1 MTAQVLVY
9 EIRSA
14 ASKNAEKLFSH
25 NDKYF
30 YWNEGKFK
38 NLSLDDYVFIINKA
52 SGWVLFTKPN
62 IQEIETNTQQGD
74 TLFKDNIDGNWSSI
88 ARFEILEILKIP
100 ENWEWHS
107 LKNIEAK
114 CIYAN
119 NTDLVDEK
127 KVLLSINELKTLSN
141 KVSINKIL
149 DVCKSNIEKK
159 ISEVDS
165 SNLTSTSLNIKGYL
179 EHIEQYIEQKGFNFK
194 KSEIINFYLSLKT
207 KPFVILAGISGTGK
221 TQLPRLF
228 AEAIGMSKEQVI
240 QIPVRPDWTDAS
252 DLIGYTSLKGDFISK
267 PLTEA
272 IIKAKKNISKPHFFI
287 LDEMNLARVEHY
299 FADFLS
305 IVETRFRTKTNE
317 VKTDF
322 LLLKNQLKE
331 ANNAYL
337 FDNIYWPENLY
348 LIGTVNMDET
358 TYPFSRKVLDRAN
371 SIEMNTVELDWID
384 KDKQEQKVDKLT
396 DFTNANLKSEYI
408 ASVELTETDK
418 QLVEEALEMLKKIN
432 KILKIDNLH
441 FAYRVRDEVI
451 FYVLYAKKE
460 QLLKQEIA
468 IDFQIMQKILPRV
481 HGSSNRTQKVI
492 ISLINLL
499 ANEDIATSYPDLEY
513 LEKNKKSILKNSNY
527 PKSTEKL
534 LFMLERFD
542 EDRFT
547 SFWV

>member
-1 MTAQVLVY
+1 MTAQVIVY
-9 EIRSA
+9 EIKSEA
-14 ASKNAEKLFSH
+14 AKNAEKLFSH

-38 NLSLDDYVFIINKA
+38 NLSLGDYVFIVNKE
-52 SGWVLFTKPN
+52 SGWVLFTKSN
-62 IQEIETNTQQGD
+62 IQEIETHTQKGD
-74 TLFKDNIDGNWSSI
+74 TIFKDNIDGKWSSTT
-88 ARFEILEILKIP
+88 RFEILEILKIP
-100 ENWEWHS
+100 DNWEWKS
-107 LKNIEAK
+107 LKNNEAK
-114 CIYAN
+114 FIYAKN
-119 NTDLVDEK
+119 INIVDK
-127 KVLLSINELKTLSN
+127 KNVLLNINQLKTLSN
-141 KVSINKIL
+141 KESIIKIL
-149 DVCKSNIEKK
+149 DTCKLDFEKK
-159 ISEVDS
+159 IAEVNSDK
-165 SNLTSTSLNIKGYL
+165 LTSTIFLNIKADL
-179 EHIEQYIEQKGFNFK
+179 EHIETYIEQKGFNFK

-207 KPFVILAGISGTGK
+207 KPFIILAGISGTGK

-228 AEAIGMSKEQVI
+228 AEAIGMSKNQVI

-252 DLIGYTSLKGDFISK
+252 DLIGYTSLQGNFISK

-272 IIKAKKNISKPHFFI
+272 IIKAKEDITKPHFFI

-305 IVETRFRTKTNE
+305 VIETRFRTKTNE

-322 LLLKNQLKE
+322 LLSKNQIKE
-331 ANNAYL
+331 ADNAHLY
-337 FDNIYWPENLY
+337 DAIYWPENLY

-384 KDKQEQKVDKLT
+384 KQKQKVDKLT

-408 ASVELTETDK
+408 GSVELTTTDK
-418 QLVEEALEMLKKIN
+418 QQVEEALEVLKKIN
-432 KILKIDNLH
+432 KILEIANLQ
-441 FAYRVRDEVI
+441 FAYRVRDEII

-460 QLLKQEIA
+460 QLLKQEKA

-481 HGSSNRTQKVI
+481 HGSSNRIQKVI
-492 ISLINLL
+492 ISLLNLL
-499 ANEDIATSYPDLEY
+499 TNEDVATSYPDLEY
-513 LEKNKKSILKNSNY
+513 LEKKKKSIIKKSNY

-534 LFMLERFD
+534 IFMLERFD

>member
-1 MTAQVLVY
+1 MTAQVIVY
-9 EIRSA
+9 EIKSEA
-14 ASKNAEKLFSH
+14 AKNAEKLFSH

-38 NLSLDDYVFIINKA
+38 NLSLGDYVFIVNKE
-52 SGWVLFTKPN
+52 SGWVLFTSSDTQK
-62 IQEIETNTQQGD
+62 IETHTQKGD
-74 TLFKDNIDGNWSSI
+74 TIFKDNIDGKWNSTT
-88 ARFEILEILKIP
+88 RFEILEILKIP
-100 ENWEWHS
+100 DNWEWKS
-107 LKNIEAK
+107 SKSNEGK

-119 NTDLVDEK
+119 NINIIDK
-127 KVLLSINELKTLSN
+127 KNVLLNINQLKTLSN
-141 KVSINKIL
+141 KESIIKIL
-149 DVCKSNIEKK
+149 DLCKSDFEKK
-159 ISEVDS
+159 IAEVNSDK
-165 SNLTSTSLNIKGYL
+165 LTSTTFLNIKADL
-179 EHIEQYIEQKGFNFK
+179 EHIETYIEQKGFNFK

-207 KPFVILAGISGTGK
+207 KPFIILAGISGTGK

-228 AEAIGMSKEQVI
+228 AEAIGMSKDQVI

-252 DLIGYTSLKGDFISK
+252 DLIGYTSLQGNFISK

-272 IIKAKKNISKPHFFI
+272 IIKAKEDITKPHFFI

-305 IVETRFRTKTNE
+305 VIETRFRTKTNE

-322 LLLKNQLKE
+322 LLSKNQIKE

-337 FDNIYWPENLY
+337 YDAIYWPENLY

-384 KDKQEQKVDKLT
+384 KQKQKVDKLT
-396 DFTNANLKSEYI
+396 DFTNANLKSDYI
-408 ASVELTETDK
+408 GSVELTTADK
-418 QLVEEALEMLKKIN
+418 QQVEEALEMLKKIN
-432 KILKIDNLH
+432 KILEIANLQ
-441 FAYRVRDEVI
+441 FAYRVRDEII

-460 QLLKQEIA
+460 QLLKQEKA

-481 HGSSNRTQKVI
+481 HGSSNRIQKVI
-492 ISLINLL
+492 ISLLNLL
-499 ANEDIATSYPDLEY
+499 TNEDVATSYPDLEY
-513 LEKNKKSILKNSNY
+513 LEKKKKSIIKKSNY

-534 LFMLERFD
+534 IFMLERFD

>member
-1 MTAQVLVY
+1 MTAQVIVY
-9 EIRSA
+9 EIKSDA
-14 ASKNAEKLFSH
+14 AKNAEKLFSH

-38 NLSLDDYVFIINKA
+38 NLSLNDYVFIVNKP
-52 SGWVLFTKPN
+52 SGWVLFTKSN
-62 IQEIETNTQQGD
+62 TQEIETNTQQGD
-74 TLFKDNIDGNWSSI
+74 TIFKDNIDGKWNSI
-88 ARFEILEILKIP
+88 TRFEILEILKIP
-100 ENWEWHS
+100 HNWEWKS
-107 LKNIEAK
+107 IKTNQAK

-119 NTDLVDEK
+119 DLHIADK
-127 KVLLSINELKTLSN
+127 KNVLLKINQLKTLSN
-141 KVSINKIL
+141 KESFTKIL
-149 DVCKSNIEKK
+149 DTCKSNIERE
-159 ISEVDS
+159 ITEFIDS
-165 SNLTSTSLNIKGYL
+165 NQTSNTFLNVKANL
-179 EHIEQYIEQKGFNFK
+179 EHIETYIEQKGFNFK

-228 AEAIGMSKEQVI
+228 AEAIGMRKDQVI

-252 DLIGYTSLKGDFISK
+252 DLIGYTSLKGSFISK

-272 IIKAKKNISKPHFFI
+272 IIKAKENITKPHFFI

-305 IVETRFRTKTNE
+305 IIETRFRTKTSE

-331 ANNAYL
+331 ANNANLY
-337 FDNIYWPENLY
+337 DAIYWPENLY

-384 KDKQEQKVDKLT
+384 TQKQKVEKLT

-408 ASVELTETDK
+408 ASIELTETDK
-418 QLVEEALEMLKKIN
+418 EQVEEPLEMLKKIN
-432 KILKIDNLH
+432 KILKIANLH
-441 FAYRVRDEVI
+441 FAYRVRDEII

-460 QLLKQEIA
+460 QLLTQEKA

-492 ISLINLL
+492 ISLLNLL
-499 ANEDIATSYPDLEY
+499 TNEDIATSYPDLEY
-513 LEKNKKSILKNSNY
+513 LENNKKSILKKSSY

>member
-1 MTAQVLVY
+1 MTAQVIVY
-9 EIRSA
+9 EIKSA
-14 ASKNAEKLFSH
+14 AAKNAEKLFSD

-30 YWNEGKFK
+30 YWNEEKFK
-38 NLSLDDYVFIINKA
+38 NLSLGDCVFIVNKT
-52 SGWVLFTKPN
+52 SGWVLFTKSN
-62 IQEIETNTQQGD
+62 TQEIETNTQQGD
-74 TLFKDNIDGNWSSI
+74 TIFKDNIDGKWNSI

-100 ENWEWHS
+100 DNWEWKS
-107 LKNIEAK
+107 IKSNEAK
-114 CIYAN
+114 CIHVN
-119 NTDLVDEK
+119 DINIVDK
-127 KVLLSINELKTLSN
+127 KNVLLNINQLKTLSN
-141 KVSINKIL
+141 KESINKIL
-149 DVCKSNIEKK
+149 DTCKSKIEKK
-159 ISEVDS
+159 IPDVDF
-165 SNLTSTSLNIKGYL
+165 SNLTSKSLL
-179 EHIEQYIEQKGFNFK
+179 EHIETYIEQKGFNFK

-228 AEAIGMSKEQVI
+228 AEAIGMHKDQVI

-252 DLIGYTSLKGDFISK
+252 DLIGYTSLQGNFISK

-272 IIKAKKNISKPHFFI
+272 IIKAKEDITKPHFFI

-305 IVETRFRTKTNE
+305 IIETRFRTKTNK

-337 FDNIYWPENLY
+337 YDAIYWPENLY

-384 KDKQEQKVDKLT
+384 KQKQKVDKLT
-396 DFTNANLKSEYI
+396 NFTNANLKSEYI
-408 ASVELTETDK
+408 ASIELTKTDK
-418 QLVEEALEMLKKIN
+418 QQVEEALEMLKKIN
-432 KILKIDNLH
+432 KILEIANLQ
-441 FAYRVRDEVI
+441 FAYRVRDEII

-460 QLLKQEIA
+460 QLLKQEKA
-468 IDFQIMQKILPRV
+468 VDFQIMQKILPRV

-492 ISLINLL
+492 ISLLNLL
-499 ANEDIATSYPDLEY
+499 ANEDIATLYPDLEY
-513 LEKNKKSILKNSNY
+513 LEKNKKSIVKQSSY

-534 LFMLERFD
+534 IFMLERFD

>member
-1 MTAQVLVY
+1 MTAQVIVY
-9 EIRSA
+9 EIKSEA
-14 ASKNAEKLFSH
+14 AKNAEKLFSH

-38 NLSLDDYVFIINKA
+38 NLSLGDYVFIVNKE
-52 SGWVLFTKPN
+52 SGWVLFTSSDTQK
-62 IQEIETNTQQGD
+62 IETHTQKGD
-74 TLFKDNIDGNWSSI
+74 TIFKDNIDGKWNSTT
-88 ARFEILEILKIP
+88 RFEILEILKIP
-100 ENWEWHS
+100 DNWEWKS
-107 LKNIEAK
+107 SKSNEGK

-119 NTDLVDEK
+119 NINIIDK
-127 KVLLSINELKTLSN
+127 KNVLLNINQLKTLSN
-141 KVSINKIL
+141 KESIIKIL
-149 DVCKSNIEKK
+149 DICKSDFEKK
-159 ISEVDS
+159 IAEVNSDK
-165 SNLTSTSLNIKGYL
+165 LTSTTFLNIKADL
-179 EHIEQYIEQKGFNFK
+179 EHIETYIEQKGFNFK

-207 KPFVILAGISGTGK
+207 KPFIILAGISGTGK

-228 AEAIGMSKEQVI
+228 AEAIGMSKDQVI

-252 DLIGYTSLKGDFISK
+252 DLIGYTSLQGNFISK

-272 IIKAKKNISKPHFFI
+272 IIKAKEDITKPHFFI

-305 IVETRFRTKTNE
+305 VIETRFRTKTDE

-322 LLLKNQLKE
+322 LLSKNQIKE

-337 FDNIYWPENLY
+337 YDAIYWPENLY

-384 KDKQEQKVDKLT
+384 KQKQKVDKLT
-396 DFTNANLKSEYI
+396 DFTNANLKSDYI
-408 ASVELTETDK
+408 GSVELTTADK
-418 QLVEEALEMLKKIN
+418 QQVEEALEMLKKIN
-432 KILKIDNLH
+432 KILEIANLQ
-441 FAYRVRDEVI
+441 FAYRVRDEII

-460 QLLKQEIA
+460 QLLKQEKA

-481 HGSSNRTQKVI
+481 HGSSNRIQKVI
-492 ISLINLL
+492 ISLLNLL
-499 ANEDIATSYPDLEY
+499 TNEDVATSYPDLEY
-513 LEKNKKSILKNSNY
+513 LEKKKKSIIKKSNY

-534 LFMLERFD
+534 IFMLERFD

>member
-1 MTAQVLVY
+1 MKAQVLVY
-9 EIRSA
+9 EIKSDA
-14 ASKNAEKLFSH
+14 AKNAEKLFSD

-38 NLSLDDYVFIINKA
+38 NLSLDDYVFIVNEV

-62 IQEIETNTQQGD
+62 TLEIETNIQQGD
-74 TLFKDNIDGNWSSI
+74 TIFKDNIDGNWHSI
-88 ARFEILEILKIP
+88 TRFEILEILKIP
-100 ENWEWHS
+100 DNWEWKS
-107 LKNIEAK
+107 IKKNEAK
-114 CIYAN
+114 YIHDIN
-119 NTDLVDEK
+119 LNIVNKKNVLLNINQLKTVSNKESVI
-127 KVLLSINELKTLSN
+127 KVLDT
-141 KVSINKIL
+141 
-149 DVCKSNIEKK
+149 CKANIEKVVNK
-159 ISEVDS
+159 FNS
-165 SNLTSTSLNIKGYL
+165 SNLTSTPFLNTKAYL
-179 EHIEQYIEQKGFNFK
+179 EHIETYIEQKGFNFK
-194 KSEIINFYLSLKT
+194 KSEVINFYLSLKT

-228 AEAIGMSKEQVI
+228 AEAIGMRKDQVI

-252 DLIGYTSLKGDFISK
+252 DLIGYTSLQGNFISK

-272 IIKAKKNISKPHFFI
+272 IIKAKEDISKPHFFI

-305 IVETRFRTKTNE
+305 VIETRFRTKTNE

-322 LLLKNQLKE
+322 LLLKNQIKE
-331 ANNAYL
+331 ANNAHLY
-337 FDNIYWPENLY
+337 DAIYWPENLY

-384 KDKQEQKVDKLT
+384 KQKQKVDKLAN
-396 DFTNANLKSEYI
+396 FTNTNLKSEYI
-408 ASVELTETDK
+408 ASIELTETDK
-418 QLVEEALEMLKKIN
+418 QQAEEALEMLKKIN
-432 KILKIDNLH
+432 KILEIANLQ
-441 FAYRVRDEVI
+441 FAYRVRDEII

-460 QLLKQEIA
+460 QLLKQEKA

-492 ISLINLL
+492 ISLLNLL
-499 ANEDIATSYPDLEY
+499 TNEDIATLYPDLEY
-513 LEKNKKSILKNSNY
+513 LEKNKKSIVKKSSY

>member
-1 MTAQVLVY
+1 MTAQVIVY
-9 EIRSA
+9 EIKSEA
-14 ASKNAEKLFSH
+14 AKNAEKLFSH

-38 NLSLDDYVFIINKA
+38 NLSLGDYVFIVNEE
-52 SGWVLFTKPN
+52 SGWVLFTKSN
-62 IQEIETNTQQGD
+62 IQEIETHTQKGD
-74 TLFKDNIDGNWSSI
+74 TIFKDNIDGKWNSTT
-88 ARFEILEILKIP
+88 RFEILEILKIP
-100 ENWEWHS
+100 DNWEWKS
-107 LKNIEAK
+107 IKNNEAK
-114 CIYAN
+114 CIYAKN
-119 NTDLVDEK
+119 INIVDK
-127 KVLLSINELKTLSN
+127 KNVLLNINQLKTLSN
-141 KVSINKIL
+141 KESIIKIL
-149 DVCKSNIEKK
+149 DTCKLDFEKK
-159 ISEVDS
+159 IAEVNSDK
-165 SNLTSTSLNIKGYL
+165 LTSTTFLNIKADL
-179 EHIEQYIEQKGFNFK
+179 EHIETYIEQKGFNFK

-207 KPFVILAGISGTGK
+207 KPFIILAGISGTGK

-228 AEAIGMSKEQVI
+228 AEAIGMSKDQVI

-252 DLIGYTSLKGDFISK
+252 DLIGYTSLQGNFISK

-272 IIKAKKNISKPHFFI
+272 IIKAKEDITKPHFFI

-305 IVETRFRTKTNE
+305 VIETRFRTKTNE

-322 LLLKNQLKE
+322 LLSKNQIKE
-331 ANNAYL
+331 ANNAHLY
-337 FDNIYWPENLY
+337 DAIYWPENLY

-384 KDKQEQKVDKLT
+384 KQKQKVDKLT
-396 DFTNANLKSEYI
+396 DFTNANLKSDYI
-408 ASVELTETDK
+408 GSVELTTTDK
-418 QLVEEALEMLKKIN
+418 QQVEEALEMLKKIN
-432 KILKIDNLH
+432 KILEIANLQ
-441 FAYRVRDEVI
+441 FAYRVRDEII

-460 QLLKQEIA
+460 QLLKQEKA

-481 HGSSNRTQKVI
+481 HGSSNRIQKVI
-492 ISLINLL
+492 ISLLNLL
-499 ANEDIATSYPDLEY
+499 TNEDVATSYPDLEY
-513 LEKNKKSILKNSNY
+513 LEKKKKSIIKKSNY

-534 LFMLERFD
+534 IFMLERFD

>member
-1 MTAQVLVY
+1 MTAQVIVY
-9 EIRSA
+9 EIKSEA
-14 ASKNAEKLFSH
+14 AKNAEKLFSH

-38 NLSLDDYVFIINKA
+38 NLSLGDYVFIVNKE
-52 SGWVLFTKPN
+52 SGWVLFTKSN
-62 IQEIETNTQQGD
+62 IQEIETHTQKGD
-74 TLFKDNIDGNWSSI
+74 TIFKDNIDGKWNSTT
-88 ARFEILEILKIP
+88 RFEILEILKIP
-100 ENWEWHS
+100 DNWEWKS
-107 LKNIEAK
+107 IKNNEAK

-119 NTDLVDEK
+119 NINIVDK
-127 KVLLSINELKTLSN
+127 KNVLLNINQLKTLSN
-141 KVSINKIL
+141 KESIIKIL
-149 DVCKSNIEKK
+149 DTCKSDFEKK
-159 ISEVDS
+159 IAEVNSDK
-165 SNLTSTSLNIKGYL
+165 LTSTTFLNIKADL
-179 EHIEQYIEQKGFNFK
+179 EHIETYIEQKGFNFK

-207 KPFVILAGISGTGK
+207 KPFIILAGISGTGK

-228 AEAIGMSKEQVI
+228 AEAIGMSKNQVI

-252 DLIGYTSLKGDFISK
+252 DLIGYTSLQGNFISK

-272 IIKAKKNISKPHFFI
+272 IIKAKEDITKPHFFI

-305 IVETRFRTKTNE
+305 VIETRFRTKTNE

-322 LLLKNQLKE
+322 LLSKNQIKE

-337 FDNIYWPENLY
+337 YDAIYWPENLY

-384 KDKQEQKVDKLT
+384 KQKQKVDKLT

-408 ASVELTETDK
+408 GSVELTTADK
-418 QLVEEALEMLKKIN
+418 QQVEEALEMLKKIN
-432 KILKIDNLH
+432 KILEIANLQ
-441 FAYRVRDEVI
+441 FAYRVRDEII

-460 QLLKQEIA
+460 QLLKQEKA

-481 HGSSNRTQKVI
+481 HGSSNRIQKVI
-492 ISLINLL
+492 ISLLNLL
-499 ANEDIATSYPDLEY
+499 TNEDVATLYPDLEY
-513 LEKNKKSILKNSNY
+513 LEKKKKSIIKKSNY

-534 LFMLERFD
+534 IFMLERFD

>member
-1 MTAQVLVY
+1 MTAQVIVY
-9 EIRSA
+9 EIKSEA
-14 ASKNAEKLFSH
+14 AKNAEKLFSH

-38 NLSLDDYVFIINKA
+38 NLSLGDYVFIVNKE
-52 SGWVLFTKPN
+52 SGWVLFTSSDTQK
-62 IQEIETNTQQGD
+62 IETHTQKGD
-74 TLFKDNIDGNWSSI
+74 TIFKDNIDGKWNSTT
-88 ARFEILEILKIP
+88 RFEILEILKIP
-100 ENWEWHS
+100 DNWEWKS
-107 LKNIEAK
+107 SKSNEGK

-119 NTDLVDEK
+119 NINIIDK
-127 KVLLSINELKTLSN
+127 KNVLLNINQLKTLSN
-141 KVSINKIL
+141 KESIIKIL
-149 DVCKSNIEKK
+149 DLCKSDFEKK
-159 ISEVDS
+159 IAEVNSDK
-165 SNLTSTSLNIKGYL
+165 LTSTTFLNIKADL
-179 EHIEQYIEQKGFNFK
+179 EHIETYIEQKGFNFK

-207 KPFVILAGISGTGK
+207 KPFIILAGISGTGK

-228 AEAIGMSKEQVI
+228 AEAIGMSKDQVI

-252 DLIGYTSLKGDFISK
+252 DLIGYTSLQGNFISK

-272 IIKAKKNISKPHFFI
+272 IIKAKEDITKPHFFI

-305 IVETRFRTKTNE
+305 VIETRFRTKTNE

-322 LLLKNQLKE
+322 LLSKNQIKE

-337 FDNIYWPENLY
+337 YDAIYWPENLY

-384 KDKQEQKVDKLT
+384 KQKQKVDKLT

-408 ASVELTETDK
+408 GSVELTTADK
-418 QLVEEALEMLKKIN
+418 QQVEEALEMLKKIN
-432 KILKIDNLH
+432 KILEIANLQ
-441 FAYRVRDEVI
+441 FAYRVRDEII

-460 QLLKQEIA
+460 QLLKQEKA

-481 HGSSNRTQKVI
+481 HGSSNRIQKVI
-492 ISLINLL
+492 ISLLNLL
-499 ANEDIATSYPDLEY
+499 TNEDVATSYPDLEY
-513 LEKNKKSILKNSNY
+513 LEKKKKSIIKKSNY

-534 LFMLERFD
+534 IFMLERFD

>member
-1 MTAQVLVY
+1 MTAQVIVY
-9 EIRSA
+9 EIKSEA
-14 ASKNAEKLFSH
+14 AKNAEKLFSH

-38 NLSLDDYVFIINKA
+38 NLSLGDYVFIVNKE
-52 SGWVLFTKPN
+52 SGWVLFTKSN
-62 IQEIETNTQQGD
+62 TQEIETHTQKGD
-74 TLFKDNIDGNWSSI
+74 TIFKDNIDGKWNSTT
-88 ARFEILEILKIP
+88 RFEILEILKIP
-100 ENWEWHS
+100 DNWEWKS
-107 LKNIEAK
+107 IKNNEAK

-119 NTDLVDEK
+119 NIHIVDK
-127 KVLLSINELKTLSN
+127 KNVLLHINQLKTLSN
-141 KVSINKIL
+141 KESIIKIL
-149 DVCKSNIEKK
+149 DTCKSDLEKK
-159 ISEVDS
+159 IAEVNAS
-165 SNLTSTSLNIKGYL
+165 KLTSTTFLNIKADL
-179 EHIEQYIEQKGFNFK
+179 EHIETYIEQKGFNFK

-228 AEAIGMSKEQVI
+228 AEAIGMSKDQVI

-252 DLIGYTSLKGDFISK
+252 DLIGYTSLQGNFISK

-272 IIKAKKNISKPHFFI
+272 IIKAKEDITKPHFFI

-305 IVETRFRTKTNE
+305 VIETRFRTKTNE

-322 LLLKNQLKE
+322 LLLKNQIKE
-331 ANNAYL
+331 ANNAHLY
-337 FDNIYWPENLY
+337 DAIYWPENLY

-371 SIEMNTVELDWID
+371 SIEMNTVELDWND
-384 KDKQEQKVDKLT
+384 KKKQKVDKLI

-408 ASVELTETDK
+408 GSVELTTADK
-418 QLVEEALEMLKKIN
+418 QQVEEALEMLKKIN
-432 KILKIDNLH
+432 KILEIANLQ
-441 FAYRVRDEVI
+441 FAYRVRDEII

-460 QLLKQEIA
+460 QLLKQEKA

-481 HGSSNRTQKVI
+481 HGSSNRIQKVI
-492 ISLINLL
+492 ISLLNLL
-499 ANEDIATSYPDLEY
+499 ANEDIATLYPDLEY
-513 LEKNKKSILKNSNY
+513 LEKNKKSIVKKSNY

-534 LFMLERFD
+534 IFMLERFD

>member
-1 MTAQVLVY
+1 
-9 EIRSA
+9 
-14 ASKNAEKLFSH
+14 
-25 NDKYF
+25 
-30 YWNEGKFK
+30 
-38 NLSLDDYVFIINKA
+38 
-52 SGWVLFTKPN
+52 
-62 IQEIETNTQQGD
+62 
-74 TLFKDNIDGNWSSI
+74 
-88 ARFEILEILKIP
+88 
-100 ENWEWHS
+100 
-107 LKNIEAK
+107 
-114 CIYAN
+114 
-119 NTDLVDEK
+119 
-127 KVLLSINELKTLSN
+127 
-141 KVSINKIL
+141 
-149 DVCKSNIEKK
+149 
-159 ISEVDS
+159 
-165 SNLTSTSLNIKGYL
+165 
-179 EHIEQYIEQKGFNFK
+179 
-194 KSEIINFYLSLKT
+194 
-207 KPFVILAGISGTGK
+207 
-221 TQLPRLF
+221 
-228 AEAIGMSKEQVI
+228 
-240 QIPVRPDWTDAS
+240 
-252 DLIGYTSLKGDFISK
+252 
-267 PLTEA
+267 
-272 IIKAKKNISKPHFFI
+272 
-287 LDEMNLARVEHY
+287 MNLARVEHY
-299 FADFLS
+299 FADILS

-331 ANNAYL
+331 ASNAYL
-337 FDNIYWPENLY
+337 YDNIYWPENLY

-460 QLLKQEIA
+460 QLLNQEKA

>member
-1 MTAQVLVY
+1 MTAQVIVY
-9 EIRSA
+9 EIKSEA
-14 ASKNAEKLFSH
+14 AKNAEKLFSH

-38 NLSLDDYVFIINKA
+38 NLSLGDYVFIVNKE
-52 SGWVLFTKPN
+52 SGWVLFTKSN
-62 IQEIETNTQQGD
+62 IQEIETHTQKGD
-74 TLFKDNIDGNWSSI
+74 TIFKDNIDGKWSSTT
-88 ARFEILEILKIP
+88 RFEILEILKIP
-100 ENWEWHS
+100 DNWEWKS
-107 LKNIEAK
+107 LKNNEAK
-114 CIYAN
+114 FIYAKN
-119 NTDLVDEK
+119 INIVDK
-127 KVLLSINELKTLSN
+127 KNVLLNINQLKTLSN
-141 KVSINKIL
+141 KESIIKIL
-149 DVCKSNIEKK
+149 DTCKLDFEKK
-159 ISEVDS
+159 IAEVNSDK
-165 SNLTSTSLNIKGYL
+165 LTSTIFLNIKADL
-179 EHIEQYIEQKGFNFK
+179 EHIETYIEQKGFNFK

-207 KPFVILAGISGTGK
+207 KPFIILAGISGTGK

-228 AEAIGMSKEQVI
+228 AEAIGMSKNQVI

-252 DLIGYTSLKGDFISK
+252 DLIGYTSLQGNFISK

-272 IIKAKKNISKPHFFI
+272 IIKAKEDITKPHFFI

-305 IVETRFRTKTNE
+305 VIETRFRTKTNE

-322 LLLKNQLKE
+322 LLSKNQIKE
-331 ANNAYL
+331 ADNAHLY
-337 FDNIYWPENLY
+337 DAIYWPENLY

-384 KDKQEQKVDKLT
+384 KQKQKVDKLT

-408 ASVELTETDK
+408 GSVELTTTDK
-418 QLVEEALEMLKKIN
+418 QQVEEALEMLKKIN
-432 KILKIDNLH
+432 KILEIANLQ
-441 FAYRVRDEVI
+441 FAYRVRDEII

-460 QLLKQEIA
+460 QLLKQEKA

-481 HGSSNRTQKVI
+481 HGSSNRIQKVI
-492 ISLINLL
+492 ISLLNLL
-499 ANEDIATSYPDLEY
+499 TNEDVATSYPDLEY
-513 LEKNKKSILKNSNY
+513 LEKKKKSIIKKSNY

-534 LFMLERFD
+534 IFMLERFD

>member
-1 MTAQVLVY
+1 MTAQVIVY
-9 EIRSA
+9 EIKSEA
-14 ASKNAEKLFSH
+14 AKNAEKLFSH

-38 NLSLDDYVFIINKA
+38 NLSLGDYVFIVNKE
-52 SGWVLFTKPN
+52 SGWVLFTKSDT
-62 IQEIETNTQQGD
+62 QEIETHTQKGD
-74 TLFKDNIDGNWSSI
+74 TIFKDNIDGKWNSTT
-88 ARFEILEILKIP
+88 RFEILEILKIP
-100 ENWEWHS
+100 DNWEWKS
-107 LKNIEAK
+107 SKSNEGK

-119 NTDLVDEK
+119 NINIIDK
-127 KVLLSINELKTLSN
+127 KNVLLNINQLKTLSN
-141 KVSINKIL
+141 KESIIKIL
-149 DVCKSNIEKK
+149 DTCKLDFEKK
-159 ISEVDS
+159 IAEVNSDK
-165 SNLTSTSLNIKGYL
+165 LTSTTFLNIKADL
-179 EHIEQYIEQKGFNFK
+179 EHIETYIEQKGFNFK

-207 KPFVILAGISGTGK
+207 KPFIILAGISGTGK

-228 AEAIGMSKEQVI
+228 AEAIGMSKDQVI

-252 DLIGYTSLKGDFISK
+252 DLIGYTSLQGNFISK

-272 IIKAKKNISKPHFFI
+272 IIKAKEDITKPHFFI

-305 IVETRFRTKTNE
+305 VIETRFRTKTNE

-322 LLLKNQLKE
+322 LLSKNQIKE
-331 ANNAYL
+331 ANNAHLY
-337 FDNIYWPENLY
+337 DAIYWPENLY

-384 KDKQEQKVDKLT
+384 KQKQKVDKLT
-396 DFTNANLKSEYI
+396 DFTNANLKSDYI
-408 ASVELTETDK
+408 GSVELTTADK
-418 QLVEEALEMLKKIN
+418 QQVEEALEMLKKIN
-432 KILKIDNLH
+432 KILEIANLQ
-441 FAYRVRDEVI
+441 FAYRVRDEII

-460 QLLKQEIA
+460 QLLKQEKA

-481 HGSSNRTQKVI
+481 HGSSNRIQKVI
-492 ISLINLL
+492 ISLLNLL
-499 ANEDIATSYPDLEY
+499 TNEDVATSYPDLEY
-513 LEKNKKSILKNSNY
+513 LEKKKKSIIKKSNY

-534 LFMLERFD
+534 IFMLERFD